1 MRVVYFD
8 QNAERQIIDASAG
21 TIDYDA
27 GLIYIKNIL
36 INSVSSIDEYMR
48 LTIESDKG
56 IIGTT
61 KNIIITLD
69 QDDATSISTILE
81 TV

>member
-1 MRVVYFD
+1 M
-8 QNAERQIIDASAG
+8 QKRQIISDDAG

-36 INSVSSIDEYMR
+36 INSVSSTDGYIR
-48 LTIESDKG
+48 LTMESDKG

-61 KNIIITLD
+61 KNVIITLD
-69 QDDATSISTILE
+69 EDDATSISTILE